1 MSLKWMSNISKLVNY
16 RTEVVVLEDGQ
27 QIVSWDKPYV
37 RGMNMLFV
45 ALNGVEQQLG
55 VYEEYTDFS
64 IRFLEEDYL
73 MEGDVVS
80 IYYIPTS
87 LSLGDIRVVGSSS
100 SLNHILDAQ
109 YNEVAA
115 SVQDKKFYIFK
126 GDRWEEFI
134 SSGGG
139 GGSEEIFPHSIN
151 YFYDELDN
159 IIQSI
164 TKVDNMA
171 VSTSNYVYDEE
182 GNISQE
188 IILKDSKM
196 ITKTFEYDGRG
207 NITNILVSVNN

>member
-16 RTEVVVLEDGQ
+16 RTEVLVVEDGQ
-27 QIVSWDKPYV
+27 EIVSWDKPYV

-45 ALNGVEQQLG
+45 ALNGVEQQIG
-55 VYEEYTDFS
+55 VYEEYSDFS
-64 IRFLEEDYL
+64 IRFIEEDYL
-73 MEGDVVS
+73 REGDIVS

-87 LSLGDIRVVGSSS
+87 FSLGDIRVVGSSS

-134 SSGGG
+134 GSGGG
-139 GGSEEIFPHSIN
+139 GGEDIFPHSIN

-164 TKVDNMA
+164 MKVDDVS
-171 VSTSNYVYDEE
+171 VSTSNYVYDED

-188 IILKDSKM
+188 IIFKDSKM
-196 ITKTFEYDGRG
+196 ITKTFEYDIRG
-207 NITNILVSVNN
+207 NITNITVGISN